1 MSEARWSRQRD
12 TVTSKVDENHLEVSD
27 VSYMPEVY
35 KLPMVRMRGDIPAD
49 ETSNVQVYIGT
60 K

>member
-1 MSEARWSRQRD
+1 M
-12 TVTSKVDENHLEVSD
+12 L
-27 VSYMPEVY
+27 EVY

-49 ETSNVQVYIGT
+49 ETSNVRVYIGT